1 MALVIAWPLGTNMV
15 TGCSL
20 HPRHL
25 SGFSGTVGHRHQ
37 GKPWLCR
44 TMGSDMVLINS
55 PGLDVIL
62 VPDGSIDF
70 SAQHG
75 PSGSMADCSMADC
88 SKAVYSMAPGGGL
101 DPWQWH
107 GLQWYQEPQ
116 TSALSQAT
124 VKPLTQTW
132 SSDAVS
138 ARMPP

>member
-20 HPRHL
+20 HSRHL

-62 VPDGSIDF
+62 VPDGSITN
-70 SAQHG
+70 
-75 PSGSMADCSMADC
+75 C
-88 SKAVYSMAPGGGL
+88 SKA
-101 DPWQWH
+101 DC
-107 GLQWYQEPQ
+107 
-116 TSALSQAT
+116 
-124 VKPLTQTW
+124 
-132 SSDAVS
+132 
-138 ARMPP
+138 ARLVTAWIQVVA